1 MERFLVHR
9 SLCDWELWTTSQV
22 MHIFFPRNWW
32 LSGVWLCVNLELDYW
47 RILCP
52 MTAMTWSGGLEPM
65 HLSSSPKC
73 KRIDGW
79 MESCKGNALRY
90 WPKIG
95 MSWYQPFCLIS
106 VFLKNGLVEIKN
118 LISKRDLAR
127 LHNLHWFQKQKMQHE
142 RYNGLPWGYTFL
154 DGRRAK
160 SGLFALIS
168 KDLLI
173 NFISFHESNWYF

>member
-47 RILCP
+47 HILCP

-73 KRIDGW
+73 KRINGW

-106 VFLKNGLVEIKN
+106 VYLKMVSLRLKMSFPSETWHHGNNFRLTDMIYKMFSSIVPLV
-118 LISKRDLAR
+118 SR
-127 LHNLHWFQKQKMQHE
+127 WF
-142 RYNGLPWGYTFL
+142 Y
-154 DGRRAK
+154 
-160 SGLFALIS
+160 
-168 KDLLI
+168 
-173 NFISFHESNWYF
+173 

>member
-106 VFLKNGLVEIKN
+106 VFLKMVSL
-118 LISKRDLAR
+118 R
-127 LHNLHWFQKQKMQHE
+127 LK
-142 RYNGLPWGYTFL
+142 
-154 DGRRAK
+154 
-160 SGLFALIS
+160 
-168 KDLLI
+168 
-173 NFISFHESNWYF
+173 ISFPSETWQDYTTCTDFKNRKCNTSATTVYPEATLFWMAEEQKVVCLL

>member
-32 LSGVWLCVNLELDYW
+32 LSGVWVCVNLELDYW

-95 MSWYQPFCLIS
+95 IQRRVSLMSDILCLLVIFYEQWLS
-106 VFLKNGLVEIKN
+106 VGKFIHSWFMCFACVLEWHRIHSLMFNKNPT
-118 LISKRDLAR
+118 
-127 LHNLHWFQKQKMQHE
+127 FKM
-142 RYNGLPWGYTFL
+142 
-154 DGRRAK
+154 
-160 SGLFALIS
+160 
-168 KDLLI
+168 
-173 NFISFHESNWYF
+173 